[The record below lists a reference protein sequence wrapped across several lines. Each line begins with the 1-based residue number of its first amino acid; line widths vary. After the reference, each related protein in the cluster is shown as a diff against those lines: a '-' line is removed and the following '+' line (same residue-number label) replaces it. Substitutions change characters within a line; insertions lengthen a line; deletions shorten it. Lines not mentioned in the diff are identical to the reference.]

1 MQLAPDGKIYM
12 SSTSTIRSLH
22 VIHQPDEPGSACQF
36 QAYGLPLPARNSFSV
51 TYSPNYRLG
60 PLDGSSCDTLGLDN
74 RPIAWFRYQR
84 DTMDSLSVYFH
95 DLSYYEPTS
104 WSWDFGDGTIST
116 ARHPVHTYASAG
128 KYEVCL
134 TVSNAHATN
143 TFCRTLF
150 LGVSASDD
158 PEIQERISVFPN
170 PFHMQLV
177 VAAGSN
183 LRNGMFYLYDL
194 SGRLVRQVT
203 TLIGVREMETGD
215 LARGIYFWEVR
226 EAGER
231 VCGGKVVKM

>member
-1 MQLAPDGKIYM
+1 
-12 SSTSTIRSLH
+12 
-22 VIHQPDEPGSACQF
+22 
-36 QAYGLPLPARNSFSV
+36 
-51 TYSPNYRLG
+51 
-60 PLDGSSCDTLGLDN
+60 
-74 RPIAWFRYQR
+74 
-84 DTMDSLSVYFH
+84 
-95 DLSYYEPTS
+95 
-104 WSWDFGDGTIST
+104 
-116 ARHPVHTYASAG
+116 VHTYASAG

-215 LARGIYFWEVR
+215 LATGIYFWEVR
-226 EAGER
+226 EGGER
-231 VCGGKVVKM
+231 VSAGKVVKM